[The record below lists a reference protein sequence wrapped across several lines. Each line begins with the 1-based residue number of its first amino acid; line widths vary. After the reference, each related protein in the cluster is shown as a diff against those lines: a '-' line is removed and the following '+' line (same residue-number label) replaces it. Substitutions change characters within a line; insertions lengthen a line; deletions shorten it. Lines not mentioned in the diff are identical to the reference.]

1 MAEET
6 LHTTGDVIDALGGT
20 SVVAGIMNCSLS
32 VVSNWKKAA
41 TFPAR
46 SYVRL
51 SEELVARGKTAPASL
66 WGMKQPEVAS

>member
-1 MAEET
+1 MASET
-6 LHTTGDVIDALGGT
+6 LHTTEEVISALGGT
-20 SVVAGIMNCSLS
+20 AAVAELMNCSLS

-51 SEELVARGKTAPASL
+51 SGALTERGQSAPASL
-66 WGMKQPEVAS
+66 WKMTDRVSA

>member
-1 MAEET
+1 MASET
-6 LHTTGDVIDALGGT
+6 LHSTEEVIEALGGT
-20 SVVAGIMNCSLS
+20 AAVANLMQCSLS

-51 SEELVARGKTAPASL
+51 SEALSQRNANAPASL
-66 WGMKQPEVAS
+66 WKMTDKVSA